1 MNKSREAHVGGIGK
15 QDVFGLNV
23 AMDLRMR
30 LRRKRHDVLGV
41 QIRYSLQH
49 LLDDAAGVH
58 LGVHALFH
66 NALEQF
72 AAIGPRMN
80 STVRAHLSMVTMIS
94 WSLS

>member
-1 MNKSREAHVGGIGK
+1 MHVGGIGK
-15 QDVFGLNV
+15 QDVFGLDV

-41 QIRYSLQH
+41 QIRHGFQH
-49 LLDDAAGVH
+49 LFDDAAGVH

-72 AAIGPRMN
+72 ATIGSRMN
-80 STVRAHLSMVTMIS
+80 NALNINLSMVTMIS